1 MTQWDATGGNNQKWK
16 LENQSDGT
24 IRLTNVNSGLV
35 LDYNTKHKQLRA
47 MGLAWRLKPKMA
59 DIQVASRKLLY
70 QKYVQQ
76 PRNGRI
82 IWQYE

>member
-24 IRLTNVNSGLV
+24 IRLTNVNSGLGAG
-35 LDYNTKHKQLRA
+35 LQRKHKQLRA